1 VERGGGRHCGSDV
14 FWWLVRRI
22 KVGVF
27 GERWLL
33 SDGIE
38 RWISKRRRAAISPLI
53 ALLAHAYGR

>member
-1 VERGGGRHCGSDV
+1 
-14 FWWLVRRI
+14 VRRI
-22 KVGVF
+22 KIGVF

-53 ALLAHAYGR
+53 SLLAHAYGR